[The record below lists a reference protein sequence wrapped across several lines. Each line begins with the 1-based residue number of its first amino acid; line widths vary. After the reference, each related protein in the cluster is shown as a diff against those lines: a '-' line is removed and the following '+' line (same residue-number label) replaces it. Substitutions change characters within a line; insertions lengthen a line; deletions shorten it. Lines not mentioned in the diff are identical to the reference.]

1 MFGFSNVAQDVISES
16 NHILLLFKHFTY
28 ISRDFDLLLLRF
40 FINFQKVYS
49 IEQKI
54 SRKLEKKKYF
64 TKNDKKF
71 RINYSILK
79 IPVT

>member
-1 MFGFSNVAQDVISES
+1 MFGFSNVAQDVVSES
-16 NHILLLFKHFTY
+16 NHILLFKHFTY

-54 SRKLEKKKYF
+54 SRKLEKKNYF